1 MHVNTARLSRWRHV
15 NIGAGRSWEAKI
27 GIRVAQVADRQPN
40 FPYLWKMQQLVMAG
54 CRQPGGDFEETKREG
69 DIREQVDDGIPHRSE
84 RFRIRDGNCE
94 LPIEWTPFRQRAII
108 WTSIEAEYWYTS
120 WPRRGYRYFLIF
132 SLLIVDIRN
141 AIKKKNKES
150 KMQYGISCRDILIIW
165 CVKWKEIE
173 I

>member
-94 LPIEWTPFRQRAII
+94 SPIEWTPFRQRAII

-141 AIKKKNKES
+141 AIKKKIKKARCNME
-150 KMQYGISCRDILIIW
+150 YLVAIFWLFD
-165 CVKWKEIE
+165 V
-173 I
+173 